1 MKAARSGSAKR
12 SATARG
18 AGVRGAVGLAG
29 LVGLLAL
36 GGCATAGGAGG
47 GGPAAGEGAPAP
59 DLTLT
64 GFYDKKPIRLSGY
77 RGKVVL
83 LDIWASWCA
92 PCKEEMPQLDA
103 MAARLRGK
111 GIEILAVSV
120 DEDRPA
126 AESFLKTRHKWALTL
141 AHDPEG
147 AVPTQLQ
154 PPKMPTS
161 YIIDPKGIVRHVNTG
176 FQAGDA
182 DKLEA
187 QLLELAR

>member
-1 MKAARSGSAKR
+1 
-12 SATARG
+12 
-18 AGVRGAVGLAG
+18 
-29 LVGLLAL
+29 
-36 GGCATAGGAGG
+36 
-47 GGPAAGEGAPAP
+47 
-59 DLTLT
+59 LT
-64 GFYDKKPIRLSGY
+64 GFYDKKPIRLSDY

-103 MAARLRGK
+103 LASRLRGK
-111 GIEILAVSV
+111 GVEILAVSI

-126 AESFLKTRHKWALTL
+126 AESFLKTRRKWALTL
-141 AHDPEG
+141 AHDPAG
-147 AVPTQLQ
+147 AVPERLQ

-161 YIIDPKGIVRHVNTG
+161 YIIDSNGIVRHVNAG

-182 DKLEA
+182 DRLEA

>member
-1 MKAARSGSAKR
+1 MKAATAGSLKLICMA
-12 SATARG
+12 ALA
-18 AGVRGAVGLAG
+18 AGLA
-29 LVGLLAL
+29 
-36 GGCATAGGAGG
+36 GCATAGGGG
-47 GGPAAGEGAPAP
+47 GSDGPGVGAPAP
-59 DLTLT
+59 DLKLT
-64 GFYDKKPIRLSGY
+64 GFYDKKPIRLSDY

-103 MAARLRGK
+103 LASRLRGK
-111 GIEILAVSV
+111 GVEILAVSI

-126 AESFLKTRHKWALTL
+126 AESFLKTRRKWALTL
-141 AHDPEG
+141 AHDPAG
-147 AVPTQLQ
+147 TVPERLQ

-161 YIIDPKGIVRHVNTG
+161 YIIDSSGIVRHVNAG

-182 DKLEA
+182 DRLEA

>member
-1 MKAARSGSAKR
+1 M
-12 SATARG
+12 
-18 AGVRGAVGLAG
+18 G
-29 LVGLLAL
+29 LVAGA
-36 GGCATAGGAGG
+36 GCATAGAAGG
-47 GGPAAGEGAPAP
+47 GSESAAGVGEPAP

-64 GFYDKKPIRLSGY
+64 GFYDRKPIRLSGY

-92 PCKEEMPQLDA
+92 PCKEEMPELDA
-103 MAARLRGK
+103 MASRLRGK
-111 GIEILAVSV
+111 GIEIVAVSV

-126 AESFLKTRHKWALTL
+126 AESFLKTRRKWALTL
-141 AHDPEG
+141 AHDPAG
-147 AVPTQLQ
+147 SVPSQLQ

-161 YIIDPKGIVRHVNTG
+161 YIIDSKGIVRHVNAG

-187 QLLELAR
+187 QLLALTR